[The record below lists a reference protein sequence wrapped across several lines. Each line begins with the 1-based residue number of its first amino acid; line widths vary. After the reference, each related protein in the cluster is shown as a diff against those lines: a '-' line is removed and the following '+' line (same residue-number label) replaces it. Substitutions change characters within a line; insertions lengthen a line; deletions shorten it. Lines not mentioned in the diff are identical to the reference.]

1 MRKGGIFVNISISKG
16 NGKLG
21 SIQSVSLPAGVTCRP
36 CSCAKKCYARRI
48 ERRRPSVAA
57 AYKTNL
63 RVLTEQ
69 PDVYWREVEAAIMLS
84 RFFRFHV
91 SGDIP
96 NATYLYRMVEVAKRN
111 PHCEILCFTKQYEFI
126 NSLLA
131 CGEGLPQN
139 LHIVFS
145 AWPGVEMPNS
155 YNLPEAH
162 IKFRDGTTTA
172 RPNAKMC
179 NGNCT
184 ECAIT
189 DDGCW
194 TLGPNEQVVFPEH

>member
-1 MRKGGIFVNISISKG
+1 MNVSISKG
-16 NGKLG
+16 NEKLG
-21 SIQSVSLPAGVTCRP
+21 SIQSVSLPSGTTCRP
-36 CSCAKKCYARRI
+36 CDCIKKCYARRI
-48 ERRRPSVAA
+48 ERRRPSVEV

-63 RVLTEQ
+63 RVLTEN

-96 NATYLYRMVEVAKRN
+96 NTTYLCRMVEVAKRN
-111 PHCEILCFTKQYEFI
+111 RHCEILCFTKRYELV
-126 NSLLA
+126 NSLFV
-131 CGEGLPQN
+131 CGMDIPKN
-139 LHIVFS
+139 LHIIFS
-145 AWPGVEMPNS
+145 AWPGVEMLNPH
-155 YNLPEAH
+155 NLPEAH
-162 IKFRDGTTTA
+162 VRFRDGTTTA
-172 RPNAKMC
+172 KPDAKLC

-194 TLGPNEQVVFPEH
+194 TLSLGEQVVFDEH

>member
-1 MRKGGIFVNISISKG
+1 MNISISKG
-16 NGKLG
+16 NEKLG
-21 SIQSVSLPAGVTCRP
+21 NIQSVSLPSGTTCRP
-36 CSCAKKCYARRI
+36 CDCIKKCYARRI
-48 ERRRPSVAA
+48 ERCRPSVEA

-63 RVLTEQ
+63 RVLTEN

-96 NATYLYRMVEVAKRN
+96 NTTYLCRMVEVAKRN
-111 PHCEILCFTKQYEFI
+111 RHCEILCFTKRYELV
-126 NSLLA
+126 NSLFV
-131 CGEGLPQN
+131 CGMDIPKN
-139 LHIVFS
+139 LHIIFS
-145 AWPGVEMPNS
+145 AWPGVEMLNPH
-155 YNLPEAH
+155 NLPEAH
-162 IKFRDGTTTA
+162 VRFRDGTTTA
-172 RPNAKMC
+172 KPDAKLC

-194 TLGPNEQVVFPEH
+194 TLSLGEQVVFDEH

>member
-1 MRKGGIFVNISISKG
+1 MNVSISKG
-16 NGKLG
+16 NEKLG
-21 SIQSVSLPAGVTCRP
+21 SIQSVSLPSGTTCRP
-36 CSCAKKCYARRI
+36 CDCIKKCYARRI
-48 ERRRPSVAA
+48 ERRRPSVEV

-63 RVLTEQ
+63 QVLIEN

-96 NATYLYRMVEVAKRN
+96 SITYLCRMVEVAKRN
-111 PHCEILCFTKQYEFI
+111 QHCEILK
-126 NSLLA
+126 
-131 CGEGLPQN
+131 N
-139 LHIVFS
+139 LHIIFS
-145 AWPGVEMPNS
+145 AWPGVEMPNP

-162 IKFRDGTTTA
+162 VKFRDGMTTA
-172 RPNAKMC
+172 RPDAKPC

-189 DDGCW
+189 DGGCW
-194 TLGPNEQVVFPEH
+194 TLGPGEQVVFDEH